1 MGSKTVCPGG
11 YWMSTLHDALVG
23 HNNIKLGVVT
33 VCPTTSD
40 FHFEYKGVDYYV
52 IGRFRY
58 IKEMLWRRYLKKCAK
73 IASDWNPDLI
83 HVHGTESYYGLLKA
97 KGYVKCPM
105 VVSIQGLLS
114 EYQRCYFGSLSC
126 WEIVKSQRIA
136 ELLRGSGLIWDYCR
150 TCKNAVW
157 ERAIIRSAEGIL
169 GRTTWDRSHILELNP
184 KAKYFHVDE
193 ILRRCFYQSAWNIDG
208 VRRYNLFVTNAGLP
222 VRGVE
227 TLIRAVR
234 LLVLEFP
241 GIKLRMAGN
250 LAMGYGRF
258 LQKHID
264 RSGISDR
271 IECLG
276 HLDGP
281 QIADEICRSHVYVIS
296 SHNENSSNSLA
307 EAMLLGAPCV
317 AAYSGGTPSMITD
330 NHSGLLFAPGDSAV
344 LADRIRSV
352 FKDDNLAVRLGK
364 AAHDEAS
371 VRHDPVRVIDQLLNA
386 YQNLVYS
393 GDRDA

>member
-1 MGSKTVCPGG
+1 MEGKALCLGG
-11 YWMSTLHDALVG
+11 YWMSTLHDALAG

-33 VCPTTSD
+33 ICPTTSD

-58 IKEMLWRRYLKKCAK
+58 IREMLWRRYLKKCAK

-97 KGYVKCPM
+97 RGYVKCPM

-126 WEIVKSQRIA
+126 REIVKSQRIS
-136 ELLRGSGLIWDYCR
+136 ELLRGSGLIWDYYR
-150 TCKNAVW
+150 MRKNAVW
-157 ERAIIRSAEGIL
+157 ERTIIRSADYIL
-169 GRTTWDRSHILELNP
+169 GRTTWDRAHILELNP
-184 KAKYFHVDE
+184 MAKYFHVGE
-193 ILRRCFYQSAWNIDG
+193 ILRSCFYQNAWDINR
-208 VRRYNLFVTNAGLP
+208 VRRYGLFVTNADSP
-222 VRGVE
+222 RRGVE
-227 TLIRAVR
+227 ILIRAIR
-234 LLVLEFP
+234 LLVSEFP
-241 GIKLRMAGN
+241 GIKLKMAGN

-258 LQKHID
+258 LRKYIN
-264 RSGISDR
+264 RSGISDH

-281 QIADEICRSHVYVIS
+281 QIADEICRAHVYVIS
-296 SHNENSSNSLA
+296 SHSENSPNSLA

-317 AAYSGGTPSMITD
+317 AAYSGGIPSMIAD
-330 NHSGLLFAPGDSAV
+330 NHSGLLFAPGDIAV
-344 LADRIRSV
+344 LADRIRSI

-364 AAHDEAS
+364 TAHDEAS

-386 YQNLVYS
+386 YKSLAYS
-393 GDRDA
+393 DAKDA